1 MLLDTVVERDEIKDK
16 EINGPK
22 SKLLDITLEDSE

>member
-1 MLLDTVVERDEIKDK
+1 VERDEIKDK

-22 SKLLDITLEDSE
+22 SRLLDITLEDSE